1 MNILYIIGGKGVK
14 YGAEVVA
21 SNLIENL
28 SRDYNVHYTV
38 VINAKG
44 VISELCEKHNIEY
57 YVVKLRQYVYAKP
70 SNPIIDFLKKN
81 ILLLRAM
88 IDDAAALKKLERNI
102 DFSEIDIVHTNLSR
116 NFLGAKISRKYKVPH
131 IWHIQEMVNSHYK
144 LNFLMN
150 DQIQYMNRNADIF
163 IGISNTVL
171 NDWIRHGINKEKCHT
186 VLNGVNNDFIRIS
199 NRHKVFKLIMI
210 AEITHSKGQEF
221 VIDAISRLSSE
232 ERMKV
237 SLDIVGNG
245 NQKYIK
251 KLKDK
256 IKMNGLESRVKFRG
270 YIENA
275 SSILPAYDILINAS
289 EGEGFGLSTAEA
301 MMNSVCPLVSNKG
314 ANVELV
320 KDRVTGAVYK
330 FGGVEHFISSLLY
343 LLNDQVIS
351 ELSSN
356 AREYAMGHFSVQ
368 RQMKEIYSL
377 YKMLL

>member
-144 LNFLMN
+144 LNFLIN

-251 KLKDK
+251 ILKDK

-330 FGGVEHFISSLLY
+330 FGGGRTLYQFPSLFI
-343 LLNDQVIS
+343 
-351 ELSSN
+351 E
-356 AREYAMGHFSVQ
+356 
-368 RQMKEIYSL
+368 
-377 YKMLL
+377 